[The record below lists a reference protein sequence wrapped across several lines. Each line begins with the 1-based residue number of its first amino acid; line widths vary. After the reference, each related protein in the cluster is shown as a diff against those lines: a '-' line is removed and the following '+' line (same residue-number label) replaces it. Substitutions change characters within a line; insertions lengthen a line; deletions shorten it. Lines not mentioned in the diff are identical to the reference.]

1 MKQRMHW
8 RWVGCALALA
18 TLIFTPSV
26 ALGAP
31 DRETQNRVRKMVRQ
45 GQKAMRTGKLPEALR
60 HFKGAYKLWNRKEI
74 QFNIALV
81 YLELK
86 NDLAA
91 AHHLRIYLRAAGPGA
106 QAKLPSRFQQLLRGV
121 AVLKIRV
128 SREDAGI
135 FVDGKRVGV
144 GRVEAVLRPGR
155 HKVHI
160 RFDGSI
166 QVRTKIQL
174 SPGQVL
180 DWNPKLWRPVRPRR
194 PRPRPRDTAPVAS
207 GRSWQTLHWAYF
219 AVATGLAAV
228 AGGALI
234 ATGLKTNALERE
246 FRSAPTPDLQK
257 RGRAFLTATHAL
269 TGVTAAAVLTSALLA
284 VFTRWRARRVER
296 PVTLIPI
303 VSPRG
308 ASIVLRWTPTGR

>member
-1 MKQRMHW
+1 M
-8 RWVGCALALA
+8 ALA

-31 DRETQNRVRKMVRQ
+31 DRKTKNRVRMMVRD
-45 GQKAMRTGKLPEALR
+45 GQKAIRTGKLSEALR
-60 HFKGAYKLWNRKEI
+60 QFKGAYKLWNRKEI

-81 YLELK
+81 YLALK

-106 QAKLPSRFQQLLRGV
+106 KTKLPSRFQQLLRGV
-121 AVLKIRV
+121 AVLRVRV
-128 SREDAGI
+128 SRKDAGV

-144 GRVEAVLRPGR
+144 RRVEVVLRPGR
-155 HKVHI
+155 HRVHI
-160 RFDGSI
+160 RFDGVV
-166 QVRTKIQL
+166 QMRTTVQL

-180 DWNPKLWRPVRPRR
+180 DWKPKLRRPFRPRR
-194 PRPRPRDTAPVAS
+194 SRPRPGPTGTDPAVS
-207 GRSWQTLHWAYF
+207 GRSWQRLHWAYF
-219 AVATGLAAV
+219 VVATGLAAA

-246 FRSAPTPDLQK
+246 FQLAPTPDLQK
-257 RGRAFLTATHAL
+257 RGRAFLVATHAL
-269 TGVTAAAVLTSALLA
+269 TGVTAAAVVTSALLA
-284 VFTRWRARRVER
+284 VFTRWRGRRVER
-296 PVTLIPI
+296 PVTLIPV

-308 ASIVLRWTPTGR
+308 ASIVLRWTPTGH

>member
-1 MKQRMHW
+1 MLCIGTGDPDIYAFRGPRRT
-8 RWVGCALALA
+8 RWGDPKPRAQDGSRR
-18 TLIFTPSV
+18 PE
-26 ALGAP
+26 G
-31 DRETQNRVRKMVRQ
+31 D
-45 GQKAMRTGKLPEALR
+45 GTGKLTEALR
-60 HFKGAYKLWNRKEI
+60 QFNGAYKLWNRKEI

-86 NDLAA
+86 DNLAA

-121 AVLKIRV
+121 AVLKVHV
-128 SREDAGI
+128 SRKDAGI

-144 GRVEAVLRPGR
+144 RRIEVVLRPGR
-155 HKVHI
+155 HRVHI
-160 RFDGSI
+160 RFDGAV
-166 QVRTKIQL
+166 QVRTTIQL

-180 DWNPKLWRPVRPRR
+180 DWNPKLWRPVRR
-194 PRPRPRDTAPVAS
+194 PRPRPTPTGPAVS
-207 GRSWQTLHWAYF
+207 GRSWQRLHWAYF
-219 AVATGLAAV
+219 VVATGLAAV

-234 ATGLKTNALERE
+234 ATGFKTNALERE

-257 RGRAFLTATHAL
+257 RGRAFLAATHAL
-269 TGVTAAAVLTSALLA
+269 TGVTAAALVTSALLA

-296 PVTLIPI
+296 PVTLIPV